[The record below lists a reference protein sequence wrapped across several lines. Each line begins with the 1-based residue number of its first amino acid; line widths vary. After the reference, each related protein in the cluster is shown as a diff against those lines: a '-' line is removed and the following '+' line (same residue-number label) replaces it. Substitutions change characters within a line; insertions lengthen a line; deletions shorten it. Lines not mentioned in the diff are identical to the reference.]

1 MIEVRTLRD
10 GAQKAVEVAAW
21 VGQFLDQATR
31 SLDVALYD
39 LNLGAA
45 TEPTVIGAM
54 KRAMERGVAVRVVYN
69 EDDRNPIPVPPPPR
83 TDPGTFAAAGIPARA
98 IPGVPDL
105 MHHKYVVRDGASVW
119 TGSTNW
125 TDDSW
130 TREENVLAVVGSPEL
145 ATAFTRDFEELWNGG
160 RVAGTGEFDP
170 VSMQVTGEGSLD
182 GQALDVSGT
191 SVRAW
196 FCPGRGRRLSH
207 RIADALSEARR
218 RIRVCSP
225 VVTSGPVLG
234 TLAEIS
240 AEGQVD
246 LAGACDATQMQEVVD
261 QWHKDGHSPWK
272 IPALFALVS
281 TAPFSG
287 KRSTPYGPGTVHD
300 YMHAKVV
307 VADDI
312 VFLGSYNLSHSGEDN
327 AENVLEIEDRALADG
342 LAAFVD
348 RVRATYPP
356 IELSDPRSPGGTG

>member
-21 VGQFLDQATR
+21 VGQFLDRATR

-39 LNLGAA
+39 LNLSAA

-145 ATAFTRDFEELWNGG
+145 ATAFTRDFEELWTK
-160 RVAGTGEFDP
+160 RQVLGTGGFDP
-170 VSMQVTGEGSLD
+170 DPDTIDGAQV
-182 GQALDVSGT
+182 QP
-191 SVRAW
+191 W
-196 FCPGRGRRLSH
+196 FSPGRGRRISH
-207 RIADALSEARR
+207 RIAGAIARAER
-218 RIRVCSP
+218 RIRIASP
-225 VVTSGPVLG
+225 VITSGPILG
-234 TLAEIS
+234 TLTEVAT
-240 AEGQVD
+240 
-246 LAGACDATQMQEVVD
+246 AGALDLGGVVDATQMKEVHA
-261 QWHKDGHSPWK
+261 QWSADPHAGWK
-272 IPALFALVS
+272 IPAAATVLEH
-281 TAPFSG
+281 APFSG
-287 KRSTPYGPGTVHD
+287 KRST
-300 YMHAKVV
+300 
-307 VADDI
+307 
-312 VFLGSYNLSHSGEDN
+312 
-327 AENVLEIEDRALADG
+327 
-342 LAAFVD
+342 
-348 RVRATYPP
+348 
-356 IELSDPRSPGGTG
+356 